1 MQYEI
6 DANAAKFKLYERQ
19 KSGSQAGQRLVR
31 TLGKQAR
38 DTCVAAATP
47 PDAAGERF
55 MLPRDLLGQT
65 ATQRSAACEP
75 LRTSGRER

>member
-1 MQYEI
+1 M
-6 DANAAKFKLYERQ
+6 
-19 KSGSQAGQRLVR
+19 
-31 TLGKQAR
+31 
-38 DTCVAAATP
+38 AAATP

-75 LRTSGRER
+75 LRTSGWERWNAAQRKARGSVRKTNQQDQAAPHAP

>member
-1 MQYEI
+1 MKQI
-6 DANAAKFKLYERQ
+6 NAAKFKAYEPQKRRQ
-19 KSGSQAGQRLVR
+19 PSSLAAFK
-31 TLGKQAR
+31 TLAAAR

-75 LRTSGRER
+75 LLPLSLIHI

>member
-19 KSGSQAGQRLVR
+19 KSGSQAGLAACK
-31 TLGKQAR
+31 TLASTR

-65 ATQRSAACEP
+65 ATEFSAACEP
-75 LRTSGRER
+75 LRTSGWER

>member
-19 KSGSQAGQRLVR
+19 KSSQAGLAACK

-47 PDAAGERF
+47 PGAAGERF

-65 ATQRSAACEP
+65 ATAS
-75 LRTSGRER
+75 